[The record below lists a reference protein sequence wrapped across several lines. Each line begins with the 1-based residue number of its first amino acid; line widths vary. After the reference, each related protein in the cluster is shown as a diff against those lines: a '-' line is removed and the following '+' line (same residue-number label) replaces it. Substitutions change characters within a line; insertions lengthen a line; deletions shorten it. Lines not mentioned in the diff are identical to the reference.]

1 MRGRPSALTGS
12 VVKDQW
18 QWSKESA
25 AIVGAIIKVL
35 SLGAYK
41 REAAMH
47 AGISESTLRNWTN
60 KGAEE
65 RRHQAKGGRPRKRL
79 RAYFELL
86 LLIEKAMADAQ
97 LSDLGIITRAAHDGA
112 WQAAAW
118 KLERR
123 RDMFIPKVKQ
133 EIEATV
139 DAKVEI
145 GDARERVL
153 AKLASLAERSK
164 KKKSS

>member
-1 MRGRPSALTGS
+1 MRGRPSALIGS

-25 AIVGAIIKVL
+25 AIVEAIIKVL
-35 SLGAYK
+35 SMGAYK
-41 REAAMH
+41 RDAAMH
-47 AGISESTLRNWTN
+47 AGISESTLRSWTN

-65 RRHQAKGGRPRKRL
+65 RRHQAKGGKPRKRL

-86 LLIEKAMADAQ
+86 LLIEKAMADA
-97 LSDLGIITRAAHDGA
+97 SVGDLALITKAAQDGA

-123 RDMFIPKVKQ
+123 NPSRWGRQ
-133 EIEATV
+133 RIEAEIKGGLV
-139 DAKVEI
+139 VEGIDWLEQKIDAAKNMKS
-145 GDARERVL
+145 GDDQ
-153 AKLASLAERSK
+153 
-164 KKKSS
+164 

>member
-1 MRGRPSALTGS
+1 MARPTKLTPDITARLLQA
-12 VVKDQW
+12 VR
-18 QWSKESA
+18 
-25 AIVGAIIKVL
+25 
-35 SLGAYK
+35 LGATHTLAC
-41 REAAMH
+41 AA
-47 AGISESTLRNWTN
+47 AGIGTRTLYGWVARARRGEEPVAQFWRNF
-60 KGAEE
+60 KQAEAE
-65 RRHQAKGGRPRKRL
+65 CAVRQLAT
-79 RAYFELL
+79 
-86 LLIEKAMADAQ
+86 IEKA
-97 LSDLGIITRAAHDGA
+97 AASGN
-112 WQAAAW
+112 WGAAAW

>member
-1 MRGRPSALTGS
+1 MKGRPAVLKGQDH
-12 VVKDQW
+12 KGRW
-18 QWSKESA
+18 QWSAESA
-25 AIVGAIIKVL
+25 VVVKAITKVL
-35 SLGAYK
+35 AMGAYK

-65 RRHQAKGGRPRKRL
+65 RRHQAKGGKPRKRL
-79 RAYFELL
+79 SAYLEFLL
-86 LLIEKAMADAQ
+86 AIEKAMADAQ

-123 RDMFIPKVKQ
+123 NPSRWGRQ
-133 EIEATV
+133 RIEAEV
-139 DAKVEI
+139 KGGLVVEGIDWLEQKIDAAKGI
-145 GDARERVL
+145 KGD
-153 AKLASLAERSK
+153 
-164 KKKSS
+164 